1 MQNTA
6 SLQRCPASEKHVRE
20 FVAPARVNLLGEHT
34 DYTGGFVMPMAID
47 FSTTASLSPRED
59 GRYSFASERFA
70 DRLELGAH
78 DRPATSGAWSD
89 YPLGVLSVLRD
100 RGIQPSGFDLCL
112 RGDVPLGAG
121 LSSSASIEVASAM
134 AMLAHAGV
142 TLPAE
147 EIAALCHRAENEFVH
162 SPCGIMD
169 QFVITAAQAGHAL
182 LLDTRALSYELI
194 PLNSKACVVVCNS
207 MVKHSI
213 ATGEYGVR
221 RHQVEAGQDILCTV
235 FPHMGSLRDAT
246 MRELDSCRSAMS
258 TESFARCRHILTENA
273 RVLEAKQAMQNGDN
287 GRFGELMLA
296 AHASQRDDFAC
307 SCQEIDFLVDTAATL
322 DGCFGARMTGGGFG
336 GCTVNLVEQEKAG
349 RFAAQL
355 RDRYRDRFNIEAET
369 YLCEPVDGAMLR
381 NTRERDGRGDMHDR

>member
-1 MQNTA
+1 
-6 SLQRCPASEKHVRE
+6 
-20 FVAPARVNLLGEHT
+20 
-34 DYTGGFVMPMAID
+34 
-47 FSTTASLSPRED
+47 
-59 GRYSFASERFA
+59 
-70 DRLELGAH
+70 
-78 DRPATSGAWSD
+78 
-89 YPLGVLSVLRD
+89 
-100 RGIQPSGFDLCL
+100 
-112 RGDVPLGAG
+112 
-121 LSSSASIEVASAM
+121 
-134 AMLAHAGV
+134 
-142 TLPAE
+142 
-147 EIAALCHRAENEFVH
+147 
-162 SPCGIMD
+162 
-169 QFVITAAQAGHAL
+169 
-182 LLDTRALSYELI
+182 
-194 PLNSKACVVVCNS
+194 
-207 MVKHSI
+207 
-213 ATGEYGVR
+213 
-221 RHQVEAGQDILCTV
+221 
-235 FPHMGSLRDAT
+235 
-246 MRELDSCRSAMS
+246 MS